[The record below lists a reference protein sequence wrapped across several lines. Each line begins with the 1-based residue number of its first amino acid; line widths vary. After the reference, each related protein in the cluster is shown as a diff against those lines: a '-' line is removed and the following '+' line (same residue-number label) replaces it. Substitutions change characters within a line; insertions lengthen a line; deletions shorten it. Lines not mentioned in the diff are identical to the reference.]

1 MLKNHSHSMTISGN
15 ILKRRISV
23 STPGVSLMR
32 FRQASLALCVLF
44 LLILSIA
51 FGGCTTNDNGGDE
64 DFDIDDAYH
73 SPDFDYGGLRI
84 LNSEG
89 WVNASSGGVERLR
102 FLVERHPPGPVGDLD
117 IEPIDV
123 EQELAIKFV
132 WMDMEQRIEK
142 GESGSTDLLH
152 ENNSAFTGIM
162 QVDRFTYSILIDPD
176 RTMEESGLLFQG
188 SRIRLSISLNDID
201 RSWRNVNSIEDG
213 LQPGSSGSAKFYF
226 VSGCF
231 PIIKDFMVPFYLP
244 EEGGWV
250 DLY

>member
-1 MLKNHSHSMTISGN
+1 M
-15 ILKRRISV
+15 
-23 STPGVSLMR
+23 
-32 FRQASLALCVLF
+32 
-44 LLILSIA
+44 
-51 FGGCTTNDNGGDE
+51 
-64 DFDIDDAYH
+64 
-73 SPDFDYGGLRI
+73 
-84 LNSEG
+84 
-89 WVNASSGGVERLR
+89 ERLR